1 MDVETRGPRALW
13 AVFNRETGDMVER
26 FGRHSSKA
34 SARMMLG
41 EFLDSFDMD
50 GRAGFEV
57 RQQIRPEENE

>member
-26 FGRHSSKA
+26 FGRHGSET
-34 SARMMLG
+34 SAQMMLD
-41 EFLDSFDMD
+41 EFLDSFDVD
-50 GRAGFEV
+50 VRDGFEV